1 MAFCG
6 NMFTQ
11 CAGSMATGSSTS
23 LQREMTETVVMV
35 LMMAFLLPA
44 VLVWLMA
51 GVGCVEVSAL
61 CVVQCRVHLEVCVW
75 CWYIGATGVWMVW
88 YMELDG
94 FPVPVRSCVGR
105 DANMRFTIV
114 CQCASVPVC
123 VSVCEHA
130 SPSRYPQ

>member
-6 NMFTQ
+6 NMSTQ

-44 VLVWLMA
+44 VLVWVTT
-51 GVGCVEVSAL
+51 GVGCMEVSAT
-61 CVVQCRVHLEVCVW
+61 CVVKCRVQLEVCFW
-75 CWYIGATGVWMVW
+75 CWSICATGVCMVW

-94 FPVPVRSCVGR
+94 FPIPVRSCVGR
-105 DANMRFTIV
+105 DALDAWDLPL
-114 CQCASVPVC
+114 CASV
-123 VSVCEHA
+123 
-130 SPSRYPQ
+130 